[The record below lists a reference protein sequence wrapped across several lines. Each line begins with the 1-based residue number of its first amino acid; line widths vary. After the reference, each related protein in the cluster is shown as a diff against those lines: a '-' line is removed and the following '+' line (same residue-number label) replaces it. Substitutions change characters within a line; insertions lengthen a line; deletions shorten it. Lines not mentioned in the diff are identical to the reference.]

1 VGRRAGLDRYDLE
14 EDRQGSLTMSSR
26 KSAALERRLRSGIAA
41 AATILLAACGGNA
54 EQQFPPPDVS
64 VAAVVQ
70 KSVTEWD
77 DYSGHIEAIES
88 AEIRPRVSGHLRRVH
103 YKEGGLVRK
112 GQVLFSIDD
121 REYAAA
127 AEAARAD
134 AARAAARVALA
145 KQELNRAEALIAAR
159 AVSQGE
165 LDTRRMEAQQADAD
179 LLAAQARQAQAE
191 LDLGFT
197 RVTAPFAGRAGAALI
212 KPGNIVSQ
220 NETLLTT
227 LVSVDPVY
235 VTFTGDERAYLRY
248 QDLARNGTRQSSRDA
263 RNPVLVGLANEE
275 GFPHRGEMDFVDNA
289 LDPESGTIRARAV
302 LPNPD
307 GVFTPGLFARVRL
320 LGGSQEN
327 ALLIHEQAVLTDQ
340 DRRYVY
346 VLGANSS
353 AERRDVTLGPT
364 IESLRIVQSGL
375 KPGDKVIVNG
385 MRKIFFPGQPVQPRE
400 VPMDQPNLP
409 PPAPP
414 AQAQAP
420 AAG

>member
-1 VGRRAGLDRYDLE
+1 MLP
-14 EDRQGSLTMSSR
+14 SP
-26 KSAALERRLRSGIAA
+26 SAATRRLRIAIAA
-41 AATILLAACGGNA
+41 TATLVLAACGGG
-54 EQQFPPPDVS
+54 EQQQFPPPDVS

-103 YKEGGLVRK
+103 YREGGLVRK
-112 GQVLFSIDD
+112 GALLFTIDD

-127 AEAARAD
+127 ADAARAD
-134 AARAAARVALA
+134 AVRAEARVALA
-145 KQELNRAEALIAAR
+145 RQELARAEQLIAAR

-165 LDTRRMEAQQADAD
+165 LDARRMEAQQADAD
-179 LLAAQARQAQAE
+179 LLAAKARQAEAE

-197 RVTAPFAGRAGAALI
+197 RVTAPFAGRAGAALV
-212 KPGNIVSQ
+212 KPGNLVNADQ
-220 NETLLTT
+220 TLLTT

-248 QDLARNGTRQSSRDA
+248 QELARNGSRESSRDA
-263 RNPVLVGLANEE
+263 ANPVLVGLANED
-275 GFPHRGEMDFVDNA
+275 GFPHEGRMDFLDNA
-289 LDPESGTIRARAV
+289 LDPQSGTIRARAV

-320 LGGSQEN
+320 LGASQEN

-346 VLGANSS
+346 ILGEGNTA
-353 AERRDVTLGPT
+353 ARRDVTLGPHV
-364 IESLRIVQSGL
+364 ESLRVVQSGL

-385 MRKIFFPGQPVQPRE
+385 MRKIFFPGQPVNPRD

-409 PPAPP
+409 PPAP
-414 AQAQAP
+414 AQAP

>member
-1 VGRRAGLDRYDLE
+1 MSPFPNAARNSRRRTAVAA
-14 EDRQGSLTMSSR
+14 
-26 KSAALERRLRSGIAA
+26 SAAL
-41 AATILLAACGGNA
+41 LLAACGGNGQ
-54 EQQFPPPDVS
+54 QQFPPPDVS

-88 AEIRPRVSGHLRRVH
+88 AEVRPRVSGHLRRVH
-103 YKEGGLVRK
+103 YREGGLVEK
-112 GQVLFSIDD
+112 GQLLFTIDD

-127 AEAARAD
+127 VDAARAD
-134 AARAAARVALA
+134 AARAAARIALA
-145 KQELNRAEALIAAR
+145 KQELARAEQLIAAR

-179 LLAAQARQAQAE
+179 LLAANARLARAE

-197 RVTAPFAGRAGAALI
+197 RVTAPFAGRAGVALV
-212 KPGNIVSQ
+212 KPGNVVNANQ
-220 NETLLTT
+220 TLLTT

-248 QDLARNGTRQSSRDA
+248 QELARNGTRGSSRDT
-263 RNPVLVGLANEE
+263 RNPVLVGLANED
-275 GFPHRGEMDFVDNA
+275 GFPHQGEMDFLDNA
-289 LDPESGTIRARAV
+289 LDPATGTIRARAV

-320 LGGSQEN
+320 LGASQDN

-346 VLGANSS
+346 VLGANNS
-353 AERRDVTLGPT
+353 AERRDVVLGPHV
-364 IESLRIVQSGL
+364 ESLRVVQSGL

-385 MRKIFFPGQPVQPRE
+385 MRKVFFPGQPVNPRD

-409 PPAPP
+409 PPAP
-414 AQAQAP
+414 AQAP

>member
-1 VGRRAGLDRYDLE
+1 MFPE
-14 EDRQGSLTMSSR
+14 NP
-26 KSAALERRLRSGIAA
+26 AAPERRLRSAVAA
-41 AATILLAACGGNA
+41 AATIVLAACGGNA

-103 YKEGGLVRK
+103 YKEGGLVTK
-112 GQVLFSIDD
+112 GQILFSIDD

-127 AEAARAD
+127 TEAARAD
-134 AARAAARVALA
+134 SARAAARVALA

-179 LLAAQARQAQAE
+179 LLAAKARQARAE

-197 RVTAPFAGRAGAALI
+197 RVTAPFAGRAGAALM
-212 KPGNIVSQ
+212 KPGNVVSQ

-235 VTFTGDERAYLRY
+235 VSFTGDERAYLRY
-248 QDLARNGTRQSSRDA
+248 QELARNGTRQSSREA
-263 RNPVLVGLANEE
+263 RNPVLVGLANEV

-302 LPNPD
+302 VPNPD

-346 VLGANSS
+346 VLGANAS

-364 IESLRIVQSGL
+364 IETLRIVQTGL

-385 MRKIFFPGQPVQPRE
+385 MRKIFFPGQPVKPRD

-409 PPAPP
+409 PPAPL
-414 AQAQAP
+414 AQAP